1 MKKTFSFLA
10 DVDSLL
16 AAIAGF
22 YIIHLF
28 ARHGGI
34 GISPDSVTYISAARN
49 FASGKGL
56 MEFDNVPM
64 VDFPVFYSIFLG
76 AISFI
81 TRIDPVVFGPLL
93 NGLMFAT
100 VLFLSGWMMN
110 RFYFPSRWYKGI
122 ILSCLVLSPCLLEVY
137 SMMWSETLF
146 ILILMIFI
154 AVFKLYL
161 DDERLVTL
169 VLASFLAGL
178 ACVTRYAGVTLVA
191 TGGMLVVLNYRMNI
205 SRRIVHLSI
214 FCAVSASLLIVN
226 LTRNTALSGTYTG
239 MRQKGITPLIQNL
252 SYFGTVICDWMPLPK
267 DNSNLA
273 LVITFGTVLLLGIAL
288 VVLFMTRRGYH
299 SYEHIAIVF
308 CLVYIAFML
317 LSATVSR
324 YEQFTNRLLSPMFI
338 PLIWGLSGLIPLWI
352 QKLPRPARLWTIGLG
367 ILLAAGFQYNQWLHD
382 YETYDGVKDAG
393 IPGYTEDPWPQSP
406 LLEFIN
412 KNKNLF
418 KTGYSLYSNA
428 ADYLYFYTGLHPYNL
443 PQRVFPVEQKKFY
456 ADPRHYIIWFN
467 DIDNPD
473 LTTLEEVRRNQN
485 FIPLQSFTDG
495 TIYVS
500 VDSTLAS
507 PVKRD
512 P

>member
-1 MKKTFSFLA
+1 
-10 DVDSLL
+10 
-16 AAIAGF
+16 
-22 YIIHLF
+22 
-28 ARHGGI
+28 
-34 GISPDSVTYISAARN
+34 
-49 FASGKGL
+49 
-56 MEFDNVPM
+56 
-64 VDFPVFYSIFLG
+64 
-76 AISFI
+76 
-81 TRIDPVVFGPLL
+81 
-93 NGLMFAT
+93 
-100 VLFLSGWMMN
+100 
-110 RFYFPSRWYKGI
+110 
-122 ILSCLVLSPCLLEVY
+122 
-137 SMMWSETLF
+137 
-146 ILILMIFI
+146 
-154 AVFKLYL
+154 
-161 DDERLVTL
+161 
-169 VLASFLAGL
+169 
-178 ACVTRYAGVTLVA
+178 
-191 TGGMLVVLNYRMNI
+191 
-205 SRRIVHLSI
+205 
-214 FCAVSASLLIVN
+214 
-226 LTRNTALSGTYTG
+226 
-239 MRQKGITPLIQNL
+239 
-252 SYFGTVICDWMPLPK
+252 
-267 DNSNLA
+267 
-273 LVITFGTVLLLGIAL
+273 
-288 VVLFMTRRGYH
+288 
-299 SYEHIAIVF
+299 
-308 CLVYIAFML
+308 
-317 LSATVSR
+317 
-324 YEQFTNRLLSPMFI
+324 MFI